1 MHFLL
6 GHAQSARLHTIMN
19 EEVAGNGSLFFIGKV
34 PELVRYNG
42 LSRVVYVNLEI
53 MFYKFS

>member
-19 EEVAGNGSLFFIGKV
+19 EGVIGNGNLFFMGEL
-34 PELVRYNG
+34 PELARYNG
-42 LSRVVYVNLEI
+42 LSRVVYVNLKI